1 MKKLKIGIVAII
13 ALLVV
18 MALTAPD
25 KDSHFEE
32 YMKSSSISSKIMSIV
47 KQNNYYGNLFVLSYY
62 KREDYFAIGVF
73 GKVFVVSS
81 S

>member
-1 MKKLKIGIVAII
+1 MKKLKIGVIAIVALI
-13 ALLVV
+13 VV
-18 MALTAPD
+18 MVLTSPD
-25 KDSHFEE
+25 KDSHAKE
-32 YMKSSSISSKIMSIV
+32 YMKSSSISSKIMSLV

-62 KREDYFAIGVF
+62 KRDGYFAIGAF